1 MARRRSKW
9 HFRVAADSFG
19 RHARDTGFTLI
30 EVLVALTVLSLSL
43 GVLFGIFSQGL
54 ARTQET
60 ERETGA
66 RMLAQSLLA
75 ENTAS
80 PPQSIGETD
89 GMTDTGLGWRLKIA
103 PYPQHDDQNAQLHA
117 TIVSATIEWQG
128 SGGSR
133 SLTLTTLR
141 LVGKAPT

>member
-1 MARRRSKW
+1 MIRWRSKR
-9 HFRVAADSFG
+9 HSRVAAHAFG

-30 EVLVALTVLSLSL
+30 EVLVALTILSLSL

-54 ARTQET
+54 ARAQET

-75 ENTAS
+75 ETASS
-80 PPQSIGETD
+80 PPQSFGETD
-89 GMTDTGLGWRLKIA
+89 GTTHGGLAWQLKIA

-117 TIVSATIEWQG
+117 AIVSATVEWQG
-128 SGGSR
+128 TGAPR
-133 SLTLTTLR
+133 SLTLTTLQ
-141 LVGKAPT
+141 LVGKVPS